1 MQFCLFEYVCEGY
14 ALYRQML
21 NHFALLQRLFSH
33 DTMGVSLSSLVY
45 FYFSVPGE
53 RIPQISLAFL
63 AGTKLRAQDLEHS
76 HAQKEWSTN
85 AEVGHVSKH
94 LRFLETTTSKAHS
107 PHHGEIKAR
116 WRSGLSFKYF
126 WVYEGGGRWEAEFWN
141 GTRRRPNLPRPKGDS
156 KQVCTYSRPSSGQ
169 DSHLLKSSLS
179 EDFHHFFSTV
189 YTFSK

>member
-1 MQFCLFEYVCEGY
+1 MWGLCFTQADVKPLCSSSKTCLSRHHGVFSQFFSLLLFP
-14 ALYRQML
+14 RSWWKDPP
-21 NHFALLQRLFSH
+21 N
-33 DTMGVSLSSLVY
+33 
-45 FYFSVPGE
+45 
-53 RIPQISLAFL
+53 IPHSPCWNQTF
-63 AGTKLRAQDLEHS
+63 RAQDLEHS

-141 GTRRRPNLPRPKGDS
+141 GTHRRPNLPRPKGDS
-156 KQVCTYSRPSSGQ
+156 KQVCTTAGPAVDKTVISW
-169 DSHLLKSSLS
+169 SHPCQRISTTSLAQFILFQS
-179 EDFHHFFSTV
+179 NQT
-189 YTFSK
+189 Y